1 MAVSHQEVLFIATGA
16 MGFSVSLQFASGYS
30 WLAEKADLTGRAS
43 SIVFLGANAGW
54 VIFPPLAGA
63 IFFSSVGPVGIFY
76 LSLGLSTLHL
86 ILFLIMLR
94 LATL

>member
-1 MAVSHQEVLFIATGA
+1 MILSY
-16 MGFSVSLQFASGYS
+16 SLPGYS

-76 LSLGLSTLHL
+76 LSLGIFLQYLHYDMTMQL
-86 ILFLIMLR
+86 
-94 LATL
+94 